1 MCVSLC
7 LSDCVCECKGSVCV
21 CVFHCECKG
30 SMRVCVSVSEF
41 VSVYVQY
48 ACVCLCGCVSLDE

>member
-1 MCVSLC
+1 VCVS
-7 LSDCVCECKGSVCV
+7 VKGPYV